1 MTDLE
6 QRAYETATLQGGLGH
21 NVSRY
26 VKRVTGE
33 NSWTR
38 FVWQGMNFEPGED
51 AWIRPTVL
59 FGDSS
64 YMTDTDSGTNLV
76 SGLLQVDVFTAPGY
90 GMSEADDYVSA
101 ARLLFDRVDITVAGH
116 GDLEFGPSG
125 PPRPGP
131 FDGSWLHTIVECPF
145 TIVENK

>member
-1 MTDLE
+1 MADVTQLVA
-6 QRAYETATLQGGLGH
+6 QAIETRLRDNVTTFGGTID
-21 NVSRY
+21 V
-26 VKRVTGE
+26 
-33 NSWTR
+33 TR
-38 FVWQGMNFEPGED
+38 FAWQGMNFEPGED